1 MSKGSTPLANAI
13 ASNVRYSKFSHTL
26 RFNIEVN
33 AETIRMVED
42 SLSDKNA
49 SYESI
54 AASLAETLVRGVL
67 TDYHRGGQRRKGSY

>member
-1 MSKGSTPLANAI
+1 MSKDSTPPASAI
-13 ASNVRYSKFSHTL
+13 ASKVHYSRFSHTL

-42 SLSDKNA
+42 SLSDKNV

-67 TDYHRGGQRRKGSY
+67 NDYHRGGQRRKGSY